1 VTVDV
6 AAIPKVELHCHLDG
20 ILDPEI
26 LVEMHAA
33 GLAHGIPV
41 EELRASTPA
50 RSYEQ
55 FMRWAQTHDGRIEGD
70 IDNFRIVIAR
80 HIERLRAQRVVYTE
94 ISIGS
99 SEIPADPGEM
109 IDKLQAFRAFVDE
122 QEHGETQVELLVTLN
137 RKKPPAFVDAV
148 AGRAIAL
155 HRAGLIAGVAL
166 AGIEE
171 GNPVRPFARTFARLR
186 DEGIGTEIHAGEWS
200 GAESVVD
207 ALDHGRPQRIGHAV
221 TTFGDRALLERI
233 GNDGVHVELCPTSNL
248 CTGAVGEMRDH
259 PLGRVRDAGLSF
271 GINSDDPGT
280 FECDVSGEYA
290 LAAAEFGFSP
300 ADLELAS
307 RMALKARFQPALR
320 GWAAGFA
327 AEGA

>member
-1 VTVDV
+1 MPVDV

-26 LVEMHAA
+26 LVGMHVA
-33 GLAHGIPV
+33 GLAHGISV
-41 EELRASTPA
+41 EELRAATPV

-55 FMRWAQTHDGRIEGD
+55 FTRWALLHDARIEGD

-80 HIERLRAQRVVYTE
+80 HIERLRAQRVVYAE

-122 QEHGETQVELLVTLN
+122 QERGETQLELLVTLN
-137 RKKPPAFVDAV
+137 RKKPAAFVDAI
-148 AGRAIAL
+148 AERAIAL

-200 GAESVVD
+200 GAESVRD
-207 ALDHGRPQRIGHAV
+207 ALEHGRPQRIGHAV
-221 TTFGDRALLERI
+221 TAFGDPALLERMAK
-233 GNDGVHVELCPTSNL
+233 DDVHVELCPTSNV
-248 CTGAVGEMRDH
+248 CTGAVGEIRDH
-259 PLGRVRDAGLSF
+259 PLGRVRGAGLSF
-271 GINSDDPGT
+271 SVNSDDPGT
-280 FECDVSGEYA
+280 FGCDVAGEYT
-290 LAAAEFGFSP
+290 LAAEEFGFS
-300 ADLELAS
+300 ASDLTGAS
-307 RMALKARFQPALR
+307 RMALDARFQPKLR